1 MNLLNFKIVT
11 PERVVYQDQVESVTI
26 PAREGEMTVMAH
38 HTPLVSLLRAG
49 ELRVKKTDH
58 EVMMAVSSGF
68 IEIRPDNQL
77 IILADTA
84 ERAEDIDEQKV
95 EAARKR
101 AQDVLK
107 QKDTLSDEEHAA
119 VIATVEREMARL
131 NVAKK
136 YRKLKG
142 IRT

>member
-1 MNLLNFKIVT
+1 MNQLNFKIVT

-26 PAREGEMTVMAH
+26 PAREGEMTVMAN